1 MKKLLALLMVLV
13 MAASLLACGTAA
25 PADSGAK
32 TETEGEKEAEPEKEE
47 AEPAAEEEAEP
58 AEEEAE
64 EAEPAEEGEK
74 AESTGVTIDF
84 MHDWPEYTAE
94 FQKMADDFEAETG
107 IHVEIQIITWDVLTS
122 TLLTDFASGEVPD
135 VACCWSNQMG
145 AFNSLGAVY
154 DLAEYMDENDGEWRN
169 SLMKAGLDLGSIDG
183 KVFAVPYRTTQT
195 VIAYNKTIFDEN
207 GWTAPTTL
215 EEFEAMM
222 DEMVEKGYTPLIAPG
237 LPRGFQLSAITGTFA
252 EQELMAEGTLKKSDY
267 LSGHYTEIGWAYA
280 KAGEKMRDW
289 ISKGYIVDNATSLER
304 EEATALFYKQDGLM
318 SFLNNNELRDV
329 EDGTAEAG
337 FEVGFFSFPVPEGM
351 ENFLYNFGVDAFMV
365 YSGTEHP
372 DESAAWLKYITS
384 DAVQQKFGNDT
395 KSIMGNVNCVYD
407 DPLQNQLADIFSKA
421 SSYRINYDYNTGS
434 MGDNMGEALVEFL
447 TDDSITAEEYGAT
460 IQQLREDALAE
471 AEAEED

>member
-13 MAASLLACGTAA
+13 MAASLLACGTTPA
-25 PADSGAK
+25 PADDGAK
-32 TETEGEKEAEPEKEE
+32 TETEGEKEE
-47 AEPAAEEEAEP
+47 AEPAK
-58 AEEEAE
+58 EEAE
-64 EAEPAEEGEK
+64 EAEPEAEEEAEPEKEEGEK
-74 AESTGVTIDF
+74 AEATGVTIDF

-107 IHVEIQIITWDVLTS
+107 IHVEIQIITWDVLTK

-154 DLAEYMDENDGEWRN
+154 DMTPYMDENDGEWRN

-207 GWTAPTTL
+207 GWTAPETL
-215 EEFEAMM
+215 EQFEAMM

-252 EQELMAEGTLKKSDY
+252 EQNLMEEGTLKKPEY
-267 LSGHYTEIGWAYA
+267 LSGHYTDIADAYA
-280 KAGEKMRDW
+280 KAGAKMRDW

-318 SFLNNNELRDV
+318 SFLNNNELAPV
-329 EDGTAEAG
+329 EEGTAEAG

-384 DAVQQKFGNDT
+384 DAVQQEFGNST

-407 DPLQNQLADIFSKA
+407 DPLQNQLAEIFSKA

-447 TDDSITAEEYGAT
+447 TDDSITPEDYGAT
-460 IQQLREDALAE
+460 IKQLRDDALAE
-471 AEAEED
+471 AEAED

>member
-13 MAASLLACGTAA
+13 MAASLLACGTTPA
-25 PADSGAK
+25 PADEGAK
-32 TETEGEKEAEPEKEE
+32 TETEGEKEEAEPTKEEAEPEKEE
-47 AEPAAEEEAEP
+47 EAEPEKEEEA
-58 AEEEAE
+58 
-64 EAEPAEEGEK
+64 EGEK
-74 AESTGVTIDF
+74 AEATGVTIDF

-107 IHVEIQIITWDVLTS
+107 IHVEIQIITWDVLTK

-154 DLAEYMDENDGEWRN
+154 DMTPYMDENDGEWRN

-207 GWTAPTTL
+207 GWTAPETL
-215 EEFEAMM
+215 EQFEAMM

-252 EQELMAEGTLKKSDY
+252 EQNLMEEGTLKKPEY
-267 LSGHYTEIGWAYA
+267 LSGHYTDVADAYA
-280 KAGEKMRDW
+280 KAGAKMRDW

-318 SFLNNNELRDV
+318 SFLNNNELAPV
-329 EDGTAEAG
+329 EEGTAEAG

-384 DAVQQKFGNDT
+384 DAVQQEFGNST

-407 DPLQNQLADIFSKA
+407 DPLQNQLAEIFSKA

-447 TDDSITAEEYGAT
+447 TDDSITPEDYGAT
-460 IQQLREDALAE
+460 IKQLRDDALAE
-471 AEAEED
+471 AEAEE

>member
-13 MAASLLACGTAA
+13 MAASLLACGTTPA
-25 PADSGAK
+25 PADEGAK
-32 TETEGEKEAEPEKEE
+32 TETEGEKEEAEPAKEEAEPEAEEEAEPEKEE
-47 AEPAAEEEAEP
+47 
-58 AEEEAE
+58 
-64 EAEPAEEGEK
+64 EGEK
-74 AESTGVTIDF
+74 AEATGVTIDF

-107 IHVEIQIITWDVLTS
+107 IHVEIQIITWDVLTK

-154 DLAEYMDENDGEWRN
+154 DMTPYMDENDGEWRN

-207 GWTAPTTL
+207 GWTAPETL
-215 EEFEAMM
+215 EQFEAMM

-252 EQELMAEGTLKKSDY
+252 EQNLMEEGTLKKPEY
-267 LSGHYTEIGWAYA
+267 LSGHYTDIADAYA
-280 KAGEKMRDW
+280 KAGAKMRDW

-318 SFLNNNELRDV
+318 SFLNNNELAPV
-329 EDGTAEAG
+329 EEGTAEAG

-384 DAVQQKFGNDT
+384 DAVQQEFGNST

-407 DPLQNQLADIFSKA
+407 DPLQNQLAEIFSKA

-447 TDDSITAEEYGAT
+447 TDDSITPEDYGAT
-460 IQQLREDALAE
+460 IKQLRDDALAE
-471 AEAEED
+471 AEAED

>member
-13 MAASLLACGTAA
+13 MAASLLACGTTPA
-25 PADSGAK
+25 PADEGAK
-32 TETEGEKEAEPEKEE
+32 TETEGEKEE
-47 AEPAAEEEAEP
+47 AEPAK
-58 AEEEAE
+58 EEAE
-64 EAEPAEEGEK
+64 EAEPEAEEEAEPEKEEGEK
-74 AESTGVTIDF
+74 AEATGVTIDF

-94 FQKMADDFEAETG
+94 LQKMADDFEAETG
-107 IHVEIQIITWDVLTS
+107 IHVEIQIITWDVLTK

-154 DLAEYMDENDGEWRN
+154 DMTPYMDENDGEWRN

-207 GWTAPTTL
+207 GWTAPETL
-215 EEFEAMM
+215 EQFEAMM

-252 EQELMAEGTLKKSDY
+252 EQNLMEAGTLKKPEY
-267 LSGHYTEIGWAYA
+267 LSGHYTDVADAYA
-280 KAGEKMRDW
+280 KAGAKMRDW

-318 SFLNNNELRDV
+318 SFLNNNELAPV
-329 EDGTAEAG
+329 EEGTAEAG

-384 DAVQQKFGNDT
+384 DAVQQEFGNST

-407 DPLQNQLADIFSKA
+407 DPLQNQLAEIFSKA

-447 TDDSITAEEYGAT
+447 TDDSITPEDYGAT
-460 IQQLREDALAE
+460 IKQLRDDALAE
-471 AEAEED
+471 AEAED